1 MVATTHDSQG
11 DLKQVISAE
20 LDHCKLFIQIGKKK
34 KRLVFG
40 FQGLQFQQHTEPL
53 AVVTVPLGNWLAH
66 KNWSPSVS
74 VMYTESQQKTNLDL
88 ACK

>member
-34 KRLVFG
+34 KKTGIWFSRATVSTAYRATCSGHSTSRELVG
-40 FQGLQFQQHTEPL
+40 SQELESKCICDVHRVTTKNKSRPGL
-53 AVVTVPLGNWLAH
+53 
-66 KNWSPSVS
+66 
-74 VMYTESQQKTNLDL
+74 
-88 ACK
+88 